1 MAIGI
6 GRREF
11 VAQQANTTIRRL
23 LGLSAA
29 TLTAS
34 TIACAAGPCS
44 SEIERMQ
51 AHLDARLEAAASTGP
66 SLPEGSNALLHRQP
80 TPSSM
85 AAAEIAHGKISPE
98 KAEVVRAAMARARK
112 ADQAGDKATC
122 EQALA
127 EVQRSI
133 GP

>member
-1 MAIGI
+1 MIPFGRVQMATGI
-6 GRREF
+6 GRRDF
-11 VAQQANTTIRRL
+11 VAQQANMTIRRL
-23 LGLSAA
+23 LWLSAA
-29 TLTAS
+29 TL
-34 TIACAAGPCS
+34 

-80 TPSSM
+80 TPNSM
-85 AAAEIAHGKISPE
+85 AAAEVAHGKISPE
-98 KAEVVRAAMARARK
+98 KAKVVRAAMARARK

-127 EVQRSI
+127 EVQRTI